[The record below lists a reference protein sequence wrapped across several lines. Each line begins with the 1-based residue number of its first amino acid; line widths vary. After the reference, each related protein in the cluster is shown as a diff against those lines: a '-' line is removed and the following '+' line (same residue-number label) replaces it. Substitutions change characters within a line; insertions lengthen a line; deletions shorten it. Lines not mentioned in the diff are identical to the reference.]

1 VTVPPQ
7 LPPSQLPPPDPVRDL
22 PDAPGS
28 RTGRRRRRGN
38 RGTTRDNQ
46 VRVPFEFRRPAR
58 RSNNVPPFV
67 ATNALIAINVGLF
80 VWMTLGEVGT
90 VMFGNTESDRTLDF
104 VISRAFLEQ
113 GEWYRLVS
121 CGFVHFGVIHVG
133 FNMLL
138 LYQLGRLIEPVIGA
152 LRFSLLYFAALL
164 GGSLG
169 ALLLSPDAATGGAS
183 GAVFGLMAASVVGV
197 GQRGINPLRTGL
209 GVTFAIN
216 VLFTLAVP
224 GVSVGGHF
232 GGAAIGAIVGALSLA
247 PRSWRVPAWASIAVP
262 VATGAACVAVA
273 VAFVRG

>member
-1 VTVPPQ
+1 M
-7 LPPSQLPPPDPVRDL
+7 
-22 PDAPGS
+22 
-28 RTGRRRRRGN
+28 
-38 RGTTRDNQ
+38 
-46 VRVPFEFRRPAR
+46 RVPFEFRRPNR
-58 RSNNVPPFV
+58 RFTSTPPFV
-67 ATNALIAINVGLF
+67 VSNSLIAINVGLF
-80 VWMTLGEVGT
+80 IWMTLGAVGSDI
-90 VMFGNTESDRTLDF
+90 FGTTSTDRTMDF
-104 VISRAFLEQ
+104 VISRIFLEQ

-138 LYQLGRLIEPVIGA
+138 LYQLGRLIEPVIGS
-152 LRFSLLYFAALL
+152 LRFGLLYFAALF

-197 GQRGINPLRTGL
+197 GQRGVNPLRTGL

-232 GGAAIGAIVGALSLA
+232 GGAAIGAAVGALSLA
-247 PRSWRVPAWASIAVP
+247 PRSWRVPGWASVAVP
-262 VATGAACVAVA
+262 IAASVACVAVA
-273 VAFVRG
+273 VVFVVG

>member
-1 VTVPPQ
+1 MNV
-7 LPPSQLPPPDPVRDL
+7 PPSQFPPPDPRRDL
-22 PDAPGS
+22 PDAGDTPRHRS
-28 RTGRRRRRGN
+28 A
-38 RGTTRDNQ
+38 DQ
-46 VRVPFEFRRPAR
+46 RVPFEFRRPSR
-58 RSNNVPPFV
+58 RLQGVPPFV
-67 ATNALIAINVGLF
+67 VSNALIAINVGIFLW
-80 VWMTLGEVGT
+80 VTLGEFGS
-90 VMFGNTESDRTLDF
+90 VMFGSTESDRTMSF
-104 VISRAFLEQ
+104 VIARGFLER

-138 LYQLGRLIEPVIGA
+138 LFQLSRLIEPVIGS
-152 LRFSLLYFAALL
+152 LRFSLLYFASLL

-169 ALLLSPDAATGGAS
+169 ALLLSPNAMTGGAS

-209 GVTFAIN
+209 GLTFAIN

-232 GGAAIGAIVGALSLA
+232 GGAAVGALVGALSLA
-247 PRSWRVPAWASIAVP
+247 PRSWHVPPWASVAVP
-262 VATGAACVAVA
+262 IAASGACVAVA

>member
-1 VTVPPQ
+1 MSLPPPQ
-7 LPPSQLPPPDPVRDL
+7 LPPPLPSDRPASYGNNARPSGDSSSSRD
-22 PDAPGS
+22 
-28 RTGRRRRRGN
+28 
-38 RGTTRDNQ
+38 
-46 VRVPFEFRRPAR
+46 VRVPFEFRRPPR
-58 RSNNVPPFV
+58 RFRNRSPFV
-67 ATNALIAINVGLF
+67 VTNALISVNVGLF
-80 VWMTLGEVGT
+80 IWMTLGEGGS
-90 VMFGNTESDRTLDF
+90 VMFGSIDSDRTMSF
-104 VISRAFLEQ
+104 VISRVFLEQ

-138 LYQLGRLIEPVIGA
+138 LYQLGRLIEPVIGPW
-152 LRFSLLYFAALL
+152 RFGLLYFASLL

-216 VLFTLAVP
+216 LLFTLAVP

-232 GGAAIGAIVGALSLA
+232 GGAVVGALVGFLSLA
-247 PRSWRVPAWASIAVP
+247 PRSWRVPAWAGVVVP
-262 VATGAACVAVA
+262 LAASAACFAVA
-273 VAFVRG
+273 VAFVQG

>member
-1 VTVPPQ
+1 M
-7 LPPSQLPPPDPVRDL
+7 SLPPPPL
-22 PDAPGS
+22 PPPLPPEP
-28 RTGRRRRRGN
+28 RRES
-38 RGTTRDNQ
+38 
-46 VRVPFEFRRPAR
+46 RVPFEFRRPNPR
-58 RSNNVPPFV
+58 FRSTPPFV
-67 ATNALIAINVGLF
+67 VSNALIAINVGLF
-80 VWMTLGEVGT
+80 IWMTLGAVG
-90 VMFGNTESDRTLDF
+90 SDILGTTSTDRSMDF
-104 VISRAFLEQ
+104 VIARIFLEQ

-138 LYQLGRLIEPVIGA
+138 LYQLGRLIEPVVGS
-152 LRFSLLYFAALL
+152 LRFALLYFAALL

-197 GQRGINPLRTGL
+197 GQRGVNPLRTGL

-232 GGAAIGAIVGALSLA
+232 GGAAIGALVGALSLA
-247 PRSWRVPAWASIAVP
+247 PRSWHVPAWAGVVVPIA
-262 VATGAACVAVA
+262 ASLACVAAA
-273 VAFVRG
+273 VAFVVG

>member
-1 VTVPPQ
+1 MSLPPPQ
-7 LPPSQLPPPDPVRDL
+7 FPPPDPSRDL
-22 PDAPGS
+22 PGAPPA
-28 RTGRRRRRGN
+28 RRERSNDDRAVRREP
-38 RGTTRDNQ
+38 
-46 VRVPFEFRRPAR
+46 RVPFEFRRPSTR
-58 RSNNVPPFV
+58 FRNTPPFV
-67 ATNALIAINVGLF
+67 VSNALIAINVGLF
-80 VWMTLGEVGT
+80 IWMTLGEVGS
-90 VMFGNTESDRTLDF
+90 VMFGNADNDRTLSF
-104 VISRAFLEQ
+104 VISRVFLEQ

-138 LYQLGRLIEPVIGA
+138 LYQLGRLIEPVIGSF
-152 LRFSLLYFAALL
+152 RFSLLYFASLL

-232 GGAAIGAIVGALSLA
+232 GGAAIGALVGALTLA
-247 PRSWRVPAWASIAVP
+247 PRSWRVPSWASVAVP
-262 VATGAACVAVA
+262 LAVSGACVAIA
-273 VAFVRG
+273 VAFVQG

>member
-1 VTVPPQ
+1 MSLPPPQ
-7 LPPSQLPPPDPVRDL
+7 LPPPLPSDRPAGHGRDAKPPRD
-22 PDAPGS
+22 A
-28 RTGRRRRRGN
+28 
-38 RGTTRDNQ
+38 
-46 VRVPFEFRRPAR
+46 RVPFEFRRPPR
-58 RSNNVPPFV
+58 RFRNRSPFV
-67 ATNALIAINVGLF
+67 VTNALISVNVGLF
-80 VWMTLGEVGT
+80 IWMTLGEVGS
-90 VMFGNTESDRTLDF
+90 VMFGSTDSDRTMSF
-104 VISRAFLEQ
+104 VISRVFLEQ
-113 GEWYRLVS
+113 GEWYRLIS

-138 LYQLGRLIEPVIGA
+138 LYQLGRLIEPVIGPW
-152 LRFSLLYFAALL
+152 RFGLLYLAALL

-232 GGAAIGAIVGALSLA
+232 GGAALGALVGFLSLA
-247 PRSWRVPAWASIAVP
+247 PRSWRVPPWAGVAVP
-262 VATGAACVAVA
+262 LVASAACVAVA
-273 VAFVRG
+273 VAFVHG